1 MPKEKYIKNI
11 EELDKKIV
19 KKTAQIEQ
27 LIKRQRKYYDGIAVG
42 KNSSLTEAKNSME
55 RQKKITKLS
64 QENVKNKVNRTLNV
78 IKLKQTSRP
87 KSKAKRRY

>member
-19 KKTAQIEQ
+19 KRTAQIEQ

-42 KNSSLTEAKNSME
+42 KNWSLTEAKNSKE
-55 RQKKITKLS
+55 RQKKITKLA

-87 KSKAKRRY
+87 KSSFLGQ